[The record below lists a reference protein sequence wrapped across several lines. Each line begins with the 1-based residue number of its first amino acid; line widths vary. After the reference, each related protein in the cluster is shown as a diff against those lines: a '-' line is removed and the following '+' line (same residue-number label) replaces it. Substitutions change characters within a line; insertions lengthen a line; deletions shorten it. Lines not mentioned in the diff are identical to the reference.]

1 MIIFLYGEDTY
12 RMKEKLKE
20 IVDKY
25 KKVRTSGLNLKYFN
39 GESFKDF
46 KDDIRQATMFK
57 EKKLAI
63 VLNPFEN
70 EEFKEKLLEHK
81 EFLESDDLI
90 VIYQEGKINKNNA
103 LRKYLIKNTKSQEF
117 EPLTYAKLRNW
128 AKNEFEEYN
137 TEIDAQALDKLIEYV
152 GNDLWRMSNEIKKLS
167 SYKKYIEVKDIRL
180 LIRSSTETDIFKTI
194 EAIAQKN
201 KKQALSL
208 LHQHIEKGDSPVYLL
223 SMINFQFRNLLI
235 VKDLIEKA
243 KPYYSIVKESGLHPF
258 VVKKT
263 YHSAEQFS
271 FEQLKNIYR
280 KIFKLDIQIKTGKV
294 EPATALDLLIAE
306 I

>member
-1 MIIFLYGEDTY
+1 MIIFLHGEDTY
-12 RMKEKLKE
+12 RMKKKLKE

-90 VIYQEGKINKNNA
+90 VIYQEGKINKNNV
-103 LRKYLIKNTKSQEF
+103 LRKYLIKNAKSQEF
-117 EPLTYAKLRNW
+117 GPLTYAELRNW
-128 AKNEFEEYN
+128 AKNEFDGYD
-137 TEIDAQALDKLIEYV
+137 TEINAQALDKLIEYV
-152 GNDLWRMSNEIKKLS
+152 GNNLWGMSNEIKKLS
-167 SYKKYIEVKDIRL
+167 SYKKHIEVKDIRL
-180 LIRSSTETDIFKTI
+180 LIRSSAETDIFKTI

-208 LHQHIEKGDSPVYLL
+208 LHRHIEKGDSPVYLL

-243 KPYYSIVKESGLHPF
+243 KPYYNIVKESGLHPF

-263 YHSAEQFS
+263 YYSAQQFS
-271 FEQLKNIYR
+271 FKQLKSIYQ
-280 KIFKLDIQIKTGKV
+280 KIFKIDMQIKTGKV

>member
-1 MIIFLYGEDTY
+1 MIIFLYGQDTY
-12 RMKEKLKE
+12 RMKKKLKE

-25 KKVRTSGLNLKYFN
+25 NKVRTSGLNLRYFN

-46 KDDIRQATMFK
+46 KDDIRQVTMFE

-70 EEFKEKLLEHK
+70 EEFKEKFLKHK

-90 VIYQEGKINKNNA
+90 VICQEGKINKNSA
-103 LRKYLIKNTKSQEF
+103 LRKYLIKNAKSQEF
-117 EPLTYAKLRNW
+117 ELLTYVKLRSWSN
-128 AKNEFEEYN
+128 NEFEKYN
-137 TEIDAQALDKLIEYV
+137 TRIDAQALDRLIEYV
-152 GNDLWRMSNEIKKLS
+152 GSDLWRMSNEIKKLS
-167 SYKKYIEVKDIRL
+167 SYKKYIEVKDVKL
-180 LIRSSTETDIFKTI
+180 LIQSSVETDIFKTI

-208 LHQHIEKGDSPVYLL
+208 LHQHIEKGDSPIYLL

-263 YHSAEQFS
+263 YYSAQQFS

-280 KIFKLDIQIKTGKV
+280 RIFNIDMQIKTGKV

>member
-1 MIIFLYGEDTY
+1 MIIFLYGQDTY
-12 RMKEKLKE
+12 RMKKKLKE

-25 KKVRTSGLNLKYFN
+25 KKVRTSGLNLRYFN

-46 KDDIRQATMFK
+46 KDDIRQVTMFK

-70 EEFKEKLLEHK
+70 EEFKEKLLEHR

-103 LRKYLIKNTKSQEF
+103 LRKYLIKNAKSQEF
-117 EPLTYAKLRNW
+117 ELLTYAKLRSWSN
-128 AKNEFEEYN
+128 NEFEKYN
-137 TEIDAQALDKLIEYV
+137 ARIDAQALDKLIEYV
-152 GNDLWRMSNEIKKLS
+152 GSDLWRMSNEIKKLS
-167 SYKKYIEVKDIRL
+167 SYKKNVEMKDIKL

-223 SMINFQFRNLLI
+223 SMVNFQFRNLLI
-235 VKDLIEKA
+235 VKDLIKKA

-263 YHSAEQFS
+263 YYLAQQFS
-271 FEQLKNIYR
+271 FEQLKKIYQ
-280 KIFKLDIQIKTGKV
+280 KIFKLDMQIKTGKV